1 MVGAGV
7 SDATGAS
14 TGSLGISSWKGVV
27 GGLFGSSSSNEPRVL
42 RGCAL
47 KPFLGI
53 SKPALVSNPIFS
65 RSRRLKPAAI
75 SSRRLSAA
83 VCFSF
88 SFFKFLLE
96 MYAIGKL
103 LLLSLVQTAG
113 QANARVDVLRISD
126 TCTGGKTRALCGITR
141 HTSTQPS
148 FLRIS

>member
-1 MVGAGV
+1 MR
-7 SDATGAS
+7 
-14 TGSLGISSWKGVV
+14 SSQGLV
-27 GGLFGSSSSNEPRVL
+27 GGLFGSSSSKEPRVL

-53 SKPALVSNPIFS
+53 STPALVSSPILS

-88 SFFKFLLE
+88 SFLRFRLE

-103 LLLSLVQTAG
+103 LLLRAQAQAIVVLVYPTL
-113 QANARVDVLRISD
+113 LRNRLLVWQS
-126 TCTGGKTRALCGITR
+126 GRMLLLK
-141 HTSTQPS
+141 
-148 FLRIS
+148 